1 MRIRIL
7 SPKEMIEG
15 FIGYLAPVNADN
27 TFGNLLNKIRQ
38 NIYSFYQVKEITKNV
53 YNNIT
58 NSIKVKYKIY
68 TILINFQ
75 NSKTSITH

>member
-27 TFGNLLNKIRQ
+27 TFGNQIRQ

-58 NSIKVKYKIY
+58 NSIKV
-68 TILINFQ
+68 
-75 NSKTSITH
+75 

>member
-15 FIGYLAPVNADN
+15 FIGCLAPVKAGN

-53 YNNIT
+53 DNNIT
-58 NSIKVKYKIY
+58 NSIKV
-68 TILINFQ
+68 
-75 NSKTSITH
+75 